1 VKLKLDFTWS
11 LWWVSCCC
19 CCCWKSF
26 VWDKHQV
33 LRWLSVLHLIMEF
46 SGHFEFEY
54 ESFQY
59 NTKPSSICYT
69 PNHCPVLPF
78 WMLEF
83 CSKYLV
89 HKYLVK
95 ERRLVFV
102 LILGLKDCQL
112 CHYLLHQL
120 FSFIDHFHN
129 ELLMTCG
136 LILYCGR
143 DICLFL
149 YTCCPMCIGALKL
162 PKLQAKL
169 HGERI
174 MVVQGPTKSINK
186 NNQKSRN
193 LL

>member
-1 VKLKLDFTWS
+1 MKLKLDFTWS
-11 LWWVSCCC
+11 LWWVS
-19 CCCWKSF
+19 CCWKSF

-46 SGHFEFEY
+46 WVWLWIISI
-54 ESFQY
+54 QY
-59 NTKPSSICYT
+59 KTKPSSICYT

-83 CSKYLV
+83 CSSSKYLV
-89 HKYLVK
+89 HKYVVK

-136 LILYCGR
+136 LIILYCGR

-149 YTCCPMCIGALKL
+149 YTCCPVYWSTEST
-162 PKLQAKL
+162 QVRSQTTRR
-169 HGERI
+169 ED
-174 MVVQGPTKSINK
+174 
-186 NNQKSRN
+186 
-193 LL
+193 